1 MAVGQEFDR
10 SPLLG
15 GVATGGGSLFSTN
28 PPQGLTAL
36 SPPGTSRLTM
46 FKLCGSMVP
55 LAHSSADY
63 FETNGLPATL

>member
-1 MAVGQEFDR
+1 MAVGQKFDR
-10 SPLLG
+10 NPLLG
-15 GVATGGGSLFSTN
+15 GVTAEGGLCFSIN

-36 SPPGTSRLTM
+36 SRPGRRLTL
-46 FKLCGSMVP
+46 FNLCGSMLP